1 MFVFNEYTKE
11 QMLINIINNE
21 AKCEP
26 AHIPQASTSFDNA
39 TQWNANR
46 QSMHWIQQIIKHR

>member
-11 QMLINIINNE
+11 QMLNNVINNE

-26 AHIPQASTSFDNA
+26 AHIPQASTSLDNA
-39 TQWNANR
+39 T
-46 QSMHWIQQIIKHR
+46 

>member
-11 QMLINIINNE
+11 QMLINVINNE

-26 AHIPQASTSFDNA
+26 ARIPQASTSLDNA
-39 TQWNANR
+39 TQ
-46 QSMHWIQQIIKHR
+46 

>member
-11 QMLINIINNE
+11 QMLINVINNE

-26 AHIPQASTSFDNA
+26 AHIPAQASTSFDNA
-39 TQWNANR
+39 TQ
-46 QSMHWIQQIIKHR
+46 